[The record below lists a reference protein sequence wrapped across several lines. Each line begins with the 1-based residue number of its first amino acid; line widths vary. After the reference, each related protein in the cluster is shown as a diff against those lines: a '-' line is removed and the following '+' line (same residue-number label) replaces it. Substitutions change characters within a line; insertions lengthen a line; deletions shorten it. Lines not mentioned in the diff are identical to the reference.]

1 MKLKVKNLIL
11 NIVIIIFL
19 STSVKAENKSII
31 KNINNKA
38 KIYTN
43 VVFSWVSN
51 EWLDTI
57 QYQKT
62 QWNIGKEQTKRNK
75 EQILKIASEGL
86 KFERSVNSLDAV
98 TFSYLWLKSRNQIK
112 IIGDF
117 YHHHRKRS
125 DSVSFTEKN
134 NTSIAINYFIQNTI
148 KLINQNEK

>member
-43 VVFSWVSN
+43 VVFSWVSS

-75 EQILKIASEGL
+75 EQILKL
-86 KFERSVNSLDAV
+86 
-98 TFSYLWLKSRNQIK
+98 IK
-112 IIGDF
+112 
-117 YHHHRKRS
+117 
-125 DSVSFTEKN
+125 
-134 NTSIAINYFIQNTI
+134 
-148 KLINQNEK
+148 

>member
-19 STSVKAENKSII
+19 SSSVKAENKSII
-31 KNINNKA
+31 KYINNKA

-75 EQILKIASEGL
+75 EQILKL
-86 KFERSVNSLDAV
+86 
-98 TFSYLWLKSRNQIK
+98 IK
-112 IIGDF
+112 
-117 YHHHRKRS
+117 
-125 DSVSFTEKN
+125 
-134 NTSIAINYFIQNTI
+134 
-148 KLINQNEK
+148 